1 MVGFG
6 YKTAWLAI
14 RDGDADEVFAALGA
28 VPVKEVGW
36 RPGLDRSYVNDDL
49 LVATPRLPGAHG
61 HAWLLVTGRWLLL
74 REERVDA
81 VALSERLDTEVQ
93 YFATDRVNEY
103 HRWTRAVK
111 GIHLRSFAHLGQ
123 TGETLVWLGDVTE
136 AERDVGLPANPPATE
151 DEFEI
156 LVAEKDVMRVAA
168 AWSIDP
174 TSLDGLPASGPLRLA
189 RL

>member
-14 RDGDADEVFAALGA
+14 RDGDADQVFAALGA
-28 VPVKEVGW
+28 EPVKEVDW

-49 LVATPRLPGAHG
+49 LVATPLLPGAQG

-74 REERVDA
+74 REERVDP
-81 VALSERLDTEVQ
+81 VVLSEQLDTEVQ
-93 YFATDRVNEY
+93 YFGTDRVNEY

-111 GIHLRSFAHLGQ
+111 GIHIRSFAHLGQ
-123 TGETLVWLGDVTE
+123 TGETLAWLGDVTD
-136 AERDVGLPANPPATE
+136 AERDVGLPAAQPGPE

-156 LVAEKDVMRVAA
+156 LVGEKDVMRVAA
-168 AWSIDP
+168 GWSIDP
-174 TSLDGLPASGPLRLA
+174 TSLDGQPAPGRLRLA